1 MTRRDFAGKTVVITG
16 AAGGLGR
23 SLCRR
28 FAAAGARI
36 AALDRNEA
44 ALAELAQA
52 LTAAGDDLSTHLCDV
67 TDAANCCGA
76 IADVVTRHGRIDVL
90 INNAGI
96 AHRSAFART
105 RLEVLHKVMDVNF
118 WGAVNATQAALPA
131 LAQTRGLIV
140 TISSIAG
147 FAPLIG
153 RTGYAASKHALHG
166 FFDSLRTELADDG
179 VDVVMICPSFIATGI
194 DQAALGGDGGPAC
207 RPRRTTGREASPQ
220 EAADGIFRAATLGQ
234 PLLLFGGTSKSA
246 YWLSRL
252 WPRAYA
258 ETMRRRLKS
267 EIA

>member
-23 SLCRR
+23 SLCQR

-44 ALAELAQA
+44 GLAELAQVP
-52 LTAAGDDLSTHLCDV
+52 TAGGNGHSTHLCDV
-67 TDAANCCGA
+67 TDAAGCSGA
-76 IADVVTRHGRIDVL
+76 IADVLACHGRIDVL

-96 AHRSAFART
+96 AHRSAFAAT

-118 WGAVNATQAALPA
+118 WGAVNTTQAALPA
-131 LAQTRGLIV
+131 LVKSRGLIV

-166 FFDSLRTELADDG
+166 FFDSLRTEVADAG
-179 VDVVMICPSFIATGI
+179 VEIVMVCPSFIATGI
-194 DQAALGGDGGPAC
+194 DQAALGGDGGPAG

-220 EAADGIFRAATLGQ
+220 EAAEGIFRAAALGQ
-234 PLLLFGGTSKSA
+234 RLLLFGGTSKSA

-252 WPRAYA
+252 WPSAYA
-258 ETMRRRLKS
+258 ATMRRRLKS